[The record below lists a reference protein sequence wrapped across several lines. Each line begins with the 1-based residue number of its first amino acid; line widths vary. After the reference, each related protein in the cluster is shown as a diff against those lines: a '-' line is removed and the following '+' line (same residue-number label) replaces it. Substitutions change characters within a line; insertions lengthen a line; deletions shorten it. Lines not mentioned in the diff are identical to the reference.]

1 MLLKLESVF
10 SFGLNQMPGND
21 ENVNAIEVFDNSLV
35 GGKQIRWTVLSA
47 FGDYLD
53 AGALVAGAVSA
64 VYWEGYFK
72 ISIIFIGLV
81 FAMRQFGMWGG
92 SLIAGPLGDKFGRK
106 AIYMYDL
113 LLYTVGAIIVAI
125 STSTYEMITAYL
137 VLSIAI
143 GIDVPTS
150 WSLISEFS
158 PKSRRGALTGF
169 TNIFWYIGPIVIIL
183 IGIGTLGIGLNSF
196 RIIFGSLAAVAIITW
211 FFRKDIIE
219 SPRWAVQNKKFDI
232 VEKDLQDL
240 GYSEKTSKQY
250 PVKTI
255 KYKWTDM
262 FKYWKGLI
270 LVIPLYILWGIPAST
285 YGSFLPYF
293 IKTYSKTTIFSSY
306 IGTVLWFIFAI
317 IALIVVYIPLV
328 DKVNRKV
335 LYSISSAIMVV
346 SFALLII
353 FPFSVINIVLLSVI
367 LFGFGQGVGVWPL
380 ARLWSTELFPTR
392 IRNTAQG
399 FVWSW
404 NRLIV
409 GIWTIFVAFIVKDI
423 GLKGLAIIFTLFFL
437 ITMVVGGILGPDTHG
452 KTLERTVTDFY
463 GEDENAE

>member
-1 MLLKLESVF
+1 
-10 SFGLNQMPGND
+10 MPQDKGNVD
-21 ENVNAIEVFDNSLV
+21 TLDIFDNASV
-35 GGKQIRWTVLSA
+35 SRKHIRWTVISA

-64 VYWEGYFK
+64 IYWEGYFK
-72 ISIIFIGLV
+72 IGIVFIGLI
-81 FAMRQFGMWGG
+81 FALRQFGMWGG
-92 SLIAGPLGDKFGRK
+92 SLIAGPLGDVFGRK

-113 LLYTVGAIIVAI
+113 LLYTIGAIIIAI
-125 STSTYEMITAYL
+125 STSTYEMIFAYL
-137 VLSIAI
+137 MLSVAI

-150 WSLISEFS
+150 WSLITEFS
-158 PKSRRGALTGF
+158 PKGKRGALTGF

-183 IGIGTLGIGLNSF
+183 IAIGTLGFGTASF

-211 FFRKDIIE
+211 FFRRGVIE
-219 SPRWAVQNKKFDI
+219 SPRWALQNKKSDV
-232 VEKDLQDL
+232 VEKDLQEL
-240 GYSEKTSKQY
+240 GQSEKTSE
-250 PVKTI
+250 THSLNAI

-262 FKYWKGLI
+262 FKYWKGLL

-293 IKTYSKTTIFSSY
+293 IKTYSKTTVFSSY

-317 IALIVVYIPLV
+317 VALLVVYVPLV
-328 DKVNRKV
+328 DKINRKV
-335 LYSISSAIMVV
+335 LYLISSAIMVV

-353 FPFSVINIVLLSVI
+353 FPFTAINIVLLSVI

-409 GIWTIFVAFIVKDI
+409 GIWTIFVAFIVADI
-423 GLKGLAIIFTLFFL
+423 GLKGLALIFTVFFM
-437 ITMVVGGILGPDTHG
+437 ITMVIGGIFGPDSHG
-452 KTLERTVTDFY
+452 KSLEKTVTDYY
-463 GEDENAE
+463 GSDESAE